1 MRVGSMK
8 TCLIDAV
15 PRRVHKLGAAVQVVQ
30 LSALLRKLLH
40 TDILMS
46 EGKRVLSQCDAR
58 FERCSGPS
66 TIPRNPELDTSSA

>member
-1 MRVGSMK
+1 MK

-40 TDILMS
+40 TEIS
-46 EGKRVLSQCDAR
+46 R
-58 FERCSGPS
+58 
-66 TIPRNPELDTSSA
+66 